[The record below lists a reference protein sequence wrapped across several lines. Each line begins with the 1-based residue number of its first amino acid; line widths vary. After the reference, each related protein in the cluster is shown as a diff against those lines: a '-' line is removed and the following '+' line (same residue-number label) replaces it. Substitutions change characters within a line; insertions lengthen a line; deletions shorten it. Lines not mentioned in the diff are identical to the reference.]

1 MDVEEILTKSSFS
14 MLKDKIDNRILDS
27 LQQMGLEKPTRIQ
40 AETLPHL
47 LLGEDII
54 GAAKTGS
61 GKTLAF
67 LIPVIDKLIK
77 LGFTRRHGNNLKYG
91 SFGSSI
97 ITITHYEVKSATSC
111 N

>member
-1 MDVEEILTKSSFS
+1 MNVEELISQSDFS
-14 MLKDKIDNRILDS
+14 MLVDKVDGRILQA
-27 LQQMGLEKPTRIQ
+27 LNEMGLKKPTRIQ

-67 LIPVIDKLIK
+67 LIPVIDQLIK
-77 LGFTRRHGNNLKYG
+77 LRFTRKNGNNRLV
-91 SFGSSI
+91 
-97 ITITHYEVKSATSC
+97 TL
-111 N
+111 